1 MTSSAEQEED
11 GCNRDSGDEDNS
23 NAERFN
29 SLDPKKGDCPKDH
42 EDSEE
47 TAVSPLKKEVTLLSQ
62 WTLPDPW
69 SAGHTSRAKWLS
81 PTDVT
86 EPSMWSSVAW
96 EDLPFSESLTEY
108 VCEKQ
113 GCDVTKPERTAHD
126 QRETPRVRPQDQI
139 LSSHSSPASPSD
151 HLRTLMD
158 VTNTSSEERGCGF
171 SKHVS
176 MNHVTSANNSHAKST
191 CCDARNHEEEQHFD
205 VDVYDCSAD
214 LFSQSVTDTP
224 NRTVR
229 SVAKMRLL
237 TSDQRRSGE
246 KTIVSGATPS
256 KRKQTQKRNNNRDS
270 LLPPDTPQLDF
281 VPPSQS
287 TPIGR
292 AGSFAS
298 HRCSTSVGLGSLP
311 DTRECSDLESQTPAK
326 IRLSPC
332 KINPLVR
339 PRRHCEPS
347 KTRSDSRGNKFALK
361 RRFGKRAVTRS
372 RRLPLQ
378 ALKVQRAA
386 ANMEPTEKVNGRWDT
401 SSDDVIA
408 CESMNEMLVPPT
420 PLARTQPSGKHR
432 KPSQAD
438 NGSPNLDRVC
448 EGEQEDGVDC
458 GGTARNQ
465 TLTPLCAG
473 PQTRNQDSRAVVGSI
488 LGASPSYLL
497 DESKACDW
505 SRDLFS
511 DSA

>member
-1 MTSSAEQEED
+1 M
-11 GCNRDSGDEDNS
+11 
-23 NAERFN
+23 
-29 SLDPKKGDCPKDH
+29 
-42 EDSEE
+42 
-47 TAVSPLKKEVTLLSQ
+47 SPLNKEVTLLSQ
-62 WTLPDPW
+62 CTLPDPW

-81 PTDVT
+81 PADVT

-108 VCEKQ
+108 LCEKR
-113 GCDVTKPERTAHD
+113 GCDVTEPDTNAHN

-139 LSSHSSPASPSD
+139 LSSHSGPAS
-151 HLRTLMD
+151 HHFRVLMD
-158 VTNTSSEERGCGF
+158 VTNTSSEEQECGF
-171 SKHVS
+171 SKRVYK
-176 MNHVTSANNSHAKST
+176 NHVTSANNSHAKST
-191 CCDARNHEEEQHFD
+191 CCDACSDEEEERFD
-205 VDVYDCSAD
+205 VDDYDCSAD

-224 NRTVR
+224 SRTVR
-229 SVAKMRLL
+229 SVAKTRPL

-256 KRKQTQKRNNNRDS
+256 KRKQAQKRNNNRDS

-292 AGSFAS
+292 AGSPAS

-311 DTRECSDLESQTPAK
+311 DIRECSDLESQTPAK
-326 IRLSPC
+326 MRSSPC
-332 KINPLVR
+332 QINPFVR

-347 KTRSDSRGNKFALK
+347 KTPSDSPGNKLALK
-361 RRFGKRAVTRS
+361 RRFGKPAVAKR

-378 ALKVQRAA
+378 AIKVQRAA
-386 ANMEPTEKVNGRWDT
+386 ANMTPTEKVNGRWDT
-401 SSDDVIA
+401 SGGDAIA
-408 CESMNEMLVPPT
+408 CESMNEMLVSPT

-432 KPSQAD
+432 KTSQAD
-438 NGSPNLDRVC
+438 NGSPDLDRVW
-448 EGEQEDGVDC
+448 EGEQEDGVDR
-458 GGTARNQ
+458 GGTAGNQ

-473 PQTRNQDSRAVVGSI
+473 PQTRNQDSRAVVGGV

-497 DESKACDW
+497 DESEACDW